1 MISGKQK
8 KAFDEF
14 YATARFNDTLEPKT
28 TAMVHMAAAMGMGC
42 YP

>member
-14 YATARFNDTLEPKT
+14 YASARFNETLDPKT
-28 TAMVHMAAAMGMGC
+28 TAMLHMAAGMALGC